1 MNKRTL
7 KDLGNIEGKTILV
20 RVDFN
25 VPVKNGE
32 VMDVNRINAAL
43 PTINYLID
51 NKAKVVL
58 FSHLGRVESEED
70 KAKATLKPV
79 AQKLSEIMNK
89 QVKFVP
95 QTRGAELE
103 DAIKAMNISDV
114 LMFENTRFEDV
125 VNGELVNNESK
136 NNAELGKY

>member
-1 MNKRTL
+1 
-7 KDLGNIEGKTILV
+7 
-20 RVDFN
+20 
-25 VPVKNGE
+25 
-32 VMDVNRINAAL
+32 
-43 PTINYLID
+43 
-51 NKAKVVL
+51 
-58 FSHLGRVESEED
+58 
-70 KAKATLKPV
+70 
-79 AQKLSEIMNK
+79 MNK

-125 VNGELVNNESK
+125 VNGEMVNNESK